1 MLAMGMALFIF
12 PDKSMASEKKWF
24 VSLYGAQA
32 DENRLNRLIRFK
44 SDPIDYYLACVTV
57 GREFY
62 TFKELFGLEWELQ
75 LAHHFNH
82 QTYEEINGVFVFR
95 WLKFPWDAYL
105 DTSLG
110 LGEGLSYATE
120 ESEYEALEH
129 EKTTQFL
136 NYLKLDIGFNLP
148 AYPAW
153 VLFFQIYHR
162 SGVFGTFDGVS
173 GAAEYL
179 GWGLKYRF

>member
-1 MLAMGMALFIF
+1 VVLGVGLWFVPF
-12 PDKSMASEKKWF
+12 KSEASEKKWF

-32 DENRLNRLIRFK
+32 DENRLNRIMRFK
-44 SDPIDYYLACVTV
+44 SDPIDYYLACVAV
-57 GREFY
+57 GKEFY
-62 TFKELFGLEWELQ
+62 DFRGLFSLEWELQ

-82 QTYEEINGVFVFR
+82 QTYEEVNGLFVFR

-120 ESEYEALEH
+120 ESELEALQH
-129 EKTTQFL
+129 EKTTRFL
-136 NYLKLDIGFNLP
+136 NYLKLDMDFNLP

-153 VLFFQIYHR
+153 ALFFQIYHR
-162 SGVFGTFDGVS
+162 SGMFGTFDGVS
-173 GAAEYL
+173 GASEFL
-179 GWGLKYRF
+179 GWGVKYRF